1 MTDWNPDTDGINFI
15 TYIVPND
22 MNPLSLKAVSK
33 YVR

>member
-1 MTDWNPDTDGINFI
+1 MTDWNPDTDINFI